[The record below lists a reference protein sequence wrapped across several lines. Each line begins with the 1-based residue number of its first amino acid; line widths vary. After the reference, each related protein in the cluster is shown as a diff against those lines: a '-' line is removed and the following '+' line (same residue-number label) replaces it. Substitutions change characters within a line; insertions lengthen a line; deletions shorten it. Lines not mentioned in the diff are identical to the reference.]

1 MNKKVF
7 LGGVIIGVSA
17 AILSYIT
24 LNFAVGALRFQD
36 QTNFTVEN
44 KVNYIASILDNH
56 YIEDVDV
63 DKVVEGAYYGMLDS
77 VGDPYTTYLSAEQ
90 TSAYREQVH
99 GSIQGIGVNVLYDT
113 EKKLLIV
120 VSAIEGTPAESA
132 GILSGDMIY
141 KVDGKNVTGMS
152 SDDVIAMIKG
162 PSGTNVTIVVK
173 RGSEEIEFE
182 ITRSPIELA
191 SVYSKMLAG
200 DIGYI
205 EIIGFKANTYEQFM
219 KEYED
224 LTDKGAKG
232 LIIDVRDNPG
242 GVVQTVNQIVD
253 ELIPK
258 GLIMYTIDKD
268 GNKKEYMSDEKSIS
282 IPLVVLINQ
291 NSASASEILAGAVHD
306 SGTGELVGTKTFGK
320 GLVQDMYMLPDGS
333 AVKLTIEKYYTPSGI
348 CIHGDGI
355 IPNYVVELQEGERK
369 SVADEGYDTQLQK
382 GVEVIKGKLN

>member
-7 LGGVIIGVSA
+7 LGGVIIGISA

-24 LNFAVGALRFQD
+24 LNFAVGALKFQD
-36 QTNFTVEN
+36 RTNFTVEN

-56 YIEDVDV
+56 YIEDVDL

-90 TSAYREQVH
+90 TLAYREQVH

-113 EKKLLIV
+113 EKELLIV

-132 GILSGDMIY
+132 GIISGDMIY

-173 RGSEEIEFE
+173 RGNEEFEFE

-191 SVYSKMLAG
+191 SVYSKMLEG
-200 DIGYI
+200 NIGYI

-224 LTDKGAKG
+224 LTNQGAKG

-258 GLIMYTIDKD
+258 GLIMYTVDKD

-282 IPLVVLINQ
+282 VPLVVLVNQ
-291 NSASASEILAGAVHD
+291 NSASASEILAGAVQD

-355 IPNYVVELQEGERK
+355 TPNYVVELQEGERK